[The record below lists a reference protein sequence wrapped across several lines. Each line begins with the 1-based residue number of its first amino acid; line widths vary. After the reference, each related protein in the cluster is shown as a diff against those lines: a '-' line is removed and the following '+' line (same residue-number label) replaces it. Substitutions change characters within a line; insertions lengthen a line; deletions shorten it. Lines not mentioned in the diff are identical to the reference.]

1 MALPQN
7 SLTDNFGI
15 LVLLSLPI
23 FDQWGTLLAF
33 ILWRI
38 KSKSNPKMS
47 CPYNEEILTWQNHFL
62 KVLPNICIQ
71 VSHIKVHY
79 SNLKKYHTE
88 GKCITRNLPQWHL
101 GLIYESWPKEIPL
114 KLFHWEAFQPL
125 ISFPSNIERKSF
137 KKKQQKNN
145 SKI

>member
-62 KVLPNICIQ
+62 KVPPNTCTSLSYQSTLFKFEEI
-71 VSHIKVHY
+71 SHRRYMYYKKLTTMTSG
-79 SNLKKYHTE
+79 SNLWILAKRNPIKALSLGSISTLNFFPFKYWKK
-88 GKCITRNLPQWHL
+88 IV
-101 GLIYESWPKEIPL
+101 
-114 KLFHWEAFQPL
+114 
-125 ISFPSNIERKSF
+125 
-137 KKKQQKNN
+137 
-145 SKI
+145 